1 MEGGGW
7 PDLLVWTF
15 RKSLRRFVSLTM
27 PVVGSGAASVNLSR
41 SQLSGLCGG
50 MRGMMRA
57 LELKLAR

>member
-1 MEGGGW
+1 
-7 PDLLVWTF
+7 
-15 RKSLRRFVSLTM
+15 LTM